1 MKFPYYRQYDSTD
14 CGPACLKSIAKYYG
28 KKYYLQHL
36 RDACHVGRDGVS
48 LIGLSDAAESI
59 GLKSKMVKITL
70 DELLHSV
77 SYPCI
82 LYWMQ
87 NHFVVLYKVE
97 KGKRRSYYISDP
109 AQGLLV
115 YNQGDFI
122 RSWCYNGT
130 SDGIALLLE
139 PSPKF
144 YNHKDDLGHNDFIN
158 FGSLLNYLAPYKKY
172 VIQVVLGILS
182 ACLLNFILPFLTQ
195 SVVDN
200 GIRNKD
206 VSFIVAILI
215 AQMMVTF
222 GQVINSLITNWI
234 LLHITARVSIS
245 LISDFLN
252 KLTKLPIAFFDSK
265 KTGDILQR
273 VNDHQRIQDF
283 LTGSLLSLIMALFVF
298 LIYGIIMFKYDA
310 LILFLFLAGSVLYVS
325 WIMLFMKRRKKLDYI
340 RFREGAVNQN
350 SLLQLITGMQEIK
363 LNGCEKRKRWEWEK
377 SQAKLY
383 SISIKGL
390 SITQIQ
396 EVGGTFI
403 DQIKN
408 VVISFIAAKAVVD
421 GEMTLGMMMA
431 LQYIVGQLNAPIKQF
446 ITFVESGQ
454 DAKLS
459 MERLTEI
466 HKKEDE
472 EPVDSPK
479 DPIIPKAP
487 VIKLENVTFQYEGV
501 HSEKVLNHINLEIP
515 YAKTTAIVGTS
526 GSGKTTLLKLILGFY
541 EPAIGEV
548 TVNGRS
554 LQEYS
559 DRAWRKNCGV
569 VMQEGYIFSDT
580 ILNNITISDENPD
593 MEKFK
598 QAIYVANLEPFIES
612 LPLGYNT
619 RIGSDGQGLSTGQKQ
634 RILIARA
641 VYKNPPI
648 LIFDEATN
656 ALDSNNEKDIMSKLT
671 DFFKG
676 KTVVI
681 VAHRLSTV
689 RNSDN
694 LVVLDDSRIVE
705 QGNHNE
711 LVSLK
716 GHYYRLIKNQLEL
729 GM

>member
-97 KGKRRSYYISDP
+97 KGKRRYYISDP

-694 LVVLDDSRIVE
+694 LVVLDNSRIVE